1 MKKFISKP
9 GTICALY
16 FIAITVV
23 AMSLQSCSTYET
35 CAAYANNEVKVK
47 ACPALMTEQIAT
59 ELSK

>member
-16 FIAITVV
+16 FIAITAV
-23 AMSLQSCSTYET
+23 AISLQSCSTHET
-35 CAAYANNEVKVK
+35 CAAYANNQNKVK
-47 ACPALMTEQIAT
+47 ACPALMTEQIAA